1 MSCIVAIDPGP
12 KESAFVRYDPLCQEL
27 LDFGKEP
34 NGKFIG
40 EGWEPFK
47 GDSIFIE
54 MIASYGMP
62 VGKEV
67 FETCVFIG
75 KLLNTYQWEWNTH
88 RLTRH
93 MVKLHVCKSARAN
106 DANIRAALIDRFG
119 GTPAIKKGGP
129 LYKVSGDVWAA
140 LAVAI
145 TAAET
150 TERYEP

>member
-1 MSCIVAIDPGP
+1 MSCILAIDPGP
-12 KESAFVRYDPLCQEL
+12 KETAYAYCENGRLTAFDKVPNQHM
-27 LDFGKEP
+27 LDMTYGRES
-34 NGKFIG
+34 
-40 EGWEPFK
+40 EVC
-47 GDSIFIE
+47 IE

-75 KLLNTYQWEWNTH
+75 ILLARFNSFKTS

-93 MVKLHVCKSARAN
+93 MVKMHICKSARAN
-106 DANIRAALIDRFG
+106 DSNIRAALIDRFG